1 LRVVGKVALHQILY
15 FATLLTFLCGAHNT
29 ELGSPCRNFDR
40 AKPYGAVVWWTF
52 RHALQPDRRL
62 SFVPHLW
69 QGVFL
74 KGQFAP
80 THQQCAPTATAVVH
94 LQCVRQELQDQAL
107 PAEPQVVRSRTEAE
121 DVARRHPAAAEHFA
135 RPGPKIDL
143 RADIPR
149 REQLAHHPRTGS
161 KPSTARDDQNTGAP
175 RSTFL
180 PAAIQTSVCG
190 AVPLETRSYEPAGWT
205 RNGSHSEALASS
217 QPTSQGRQERFSDL
231 PPALL
236 RLGTCLL
243 PIGACYD

>member
-40 AKPYGAVVWWTF
+40 AKPNGAVVWWTF
-52 RHALQPDRRL
+52 RHALQPDGRL

-69 QGVFL
+69 QGVFV

-121 DVARRHPAAAEHFA
+121 DVTGRPPAAAEHIA
-135 RPGPKIDL
+135 RPGPKIDFC
-143 RADIPR
+143 ADIPR
-149 REQLAHHPRTGS
+149 RKQLAHHPRTGS
-161 KPSTARDDQNTGAP
+161 ESSSARDDQDAGAS

-180 PAAIQTSVCG
+180 PAAIQAPVCG
-190 AVPLETRSYEPAGWT
+190 AVPLKTRSYEPAGWT
-205 RNGSHSEALASS
+205 RNGSRSEALAPS
-217 QPTSQGRQERFSDL
+217 QPTSQGRQEHFSDL

-236 RLGTCLL
+236 RRDV
-243 PIGACYD
+243 CYR